1 MHLGVGVA
9 VGGGEQLC
17 GVAQGQSL
25 GDQALREFEVQSGLV
40 PPTPVAEA
48 TKDLGPA
55 TKDKETQTQT

>member
-1 MHLGVGVA
+1 MEKA
-9 VGGGEQLC
+9 M
-17 GVAQGQSL
+17 

-55 TKDKETQTQT
+55 VQDKETQTQS